1 MNICIGGELQ
11 GKIVHN
17 DGYKFK
23 VDPNSDKGPYYFR
36 QSIVLEDQYLRFWF
50 SSTEKFEDA
59 LMSAEG
65 LARQKVKDLKGA

>member
-11 GKIVHN
+11 WQIVEN

-23 VDPNSDKGPYYFR
+23 VDPNSDKSPYYFR

-50 SSTEKFEDA
+50 
-59 LMSAEG
+59 
-65 LARQKVKDLKGA
+65 

>member
-11 GKIVHN
+11 GQIIEN

-23 VDPNSDKGPYYFR
+23 VDPNSDKSPYYFR

-50 SSTEKFEDA
+50 SSTVKVEDT
-59 LMSAEG
+59 LKSAEG
-65 LARQKVKDLKGA
+65 FASQQVKDTKGA

>member
-11 GKIVHN
+11 GQIIEN

-23 VDPNSDKGPYYFR
+23 VDPNSDKSPYYFR

-50 SSTEKFEDA
+50 SSTVKFEDA
-59 LMSAEG
+59 LKSAEE
-65 LARQKVKDLKGA
+65 LTRQKVKDTKGA

>member
-11 GKIVHN
+11 GQIVQN

-50 SSTEKFEDA
+50 SSTVKFEDA
-59 LMSAEG
+59 LKSAEG
-65 LARQKVKDLKGA
+65 LARQKVKDTKGA